1 MSKKVIDTIPENIS
15 KFILKTP
22 RETSPGSQ
30 EYISEIW
37 YLDEDKLYQAIV
49 RPPRLRIKYGAKRP
63 EKGKTYGYCV
73 NLHNYDIDPEVR
85 KFHEFMLAYDRH
97 IVSQYR
103 EHKDGW
109 GLQGV
114 KSKYWT
120 AMRRK
125 DKTSDPYLTVK
136 MLQDGDGTVLTS
148 IHNADREKLGV
159 DDVVYGN
166 YVDQYIGP
174 TFVLYNST
182 GIYPIWN
189 AHQLVINRVEK
200 VFLEDCLLDTIAPP
214 PTFRPAFHHGH
225 TLSLPP
231 PSCPPPPPSSG
242 PSGPSGPSG
251 TSGPAFGLVRESD
264 LQDAIKNLKRTT
276 GAPKPPQGSMNLIK
290 AEDLLKQREA
300 IEKRAHDRI
309 MLESIK
315 DVPVETGTLP
325 AKKKIFLI
333 KK

>member
-1 MSKKVIDTIPENIS
+1 MSKKVIDTVPENIP

-22 RETSPGSQ
+22 RETSTG

-37 YLDEDKLYQAIV
+37 YLDEDGLHQAII
-49 RPPRLRIKYGAKRP
+49 RPPRLKIKYGAKRH
-63 EKGKTYGYCV
+63 EQGKTYGYCV

-97 IVSQYR
+97 IVGQYK
-103 EHKDGW
+103 EHKNEW

-120 AMRRK
+120 ALRRK

-136 MLQDGDGTVLTS
+136 MLQDAEGAVLTS
-148 IHNADREKLGV
+148 IHNADREKLSV

-174 TFVLYNST
+174 TFVLYNGA

-214 PTFRPAFHHGH
+214 PVYRPAFGHSAIPAIPTVSHHAG
-225 TLSLPP
+225 
-231 PSCPPPPPSSG
+231 PPPPPLPSAAAG
-242 PSGPSGPSG
+242 P
-251 TSGPAFGLVRESD
+251 GLSLVKESD
-264 LQDAIKNLKRTT
+264 LQDAIKNLKRTVE
-276 GAPKPPQGSMNLIK
+276 APKPPHGSMNLIK
-290 AEDLLKQREA
+290 AEDLLAQKAA
-300 IEKRAHDRI
+300 IEKRARDKI
-309 MLESIK
+309 MLDSIK
-315 DVPVETGTLP
+315 DVPVP
-325 AKKKIFLI
+325 AEIVPSKRKIVLI
-333 KK
+333 KKT